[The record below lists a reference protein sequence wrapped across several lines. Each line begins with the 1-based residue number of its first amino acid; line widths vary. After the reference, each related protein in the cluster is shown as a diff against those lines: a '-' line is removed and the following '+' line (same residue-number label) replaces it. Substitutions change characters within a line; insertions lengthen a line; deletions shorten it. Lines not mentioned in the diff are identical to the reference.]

1 MYHIVSSLY
10 RELVVRV
17 AVEIV
22 LSDDEV
28 LGLSKLSK
36 SRSVS
41 VRLAERS
48 RIVLLAGKGMTNEEI
63 GFELGITRQKAGRW
77 RERYADS
84 GVEGI
89 SQDAYRPGRKPKI
102 SSRKVA
108 QVIRLTMQETPEN
121 ATHWS
126 QRLMADKAGISMSS
140 VGRIWKS
147 HGLKPHRINTFK
159 VSNDKEFAEKLE
171 AIVGLYLS
179 PPENAIVFSC
189 DEKSQIQAL
198 DRTQPGLPMKKGRAA
213 TMTHDYKRHGTT
225 TLFAALNILTGEVLG
240 TCAERHR
247 HQEWLKFLRQINKST
262 PKDKEIHIICDNYA
276 THKHPKVKSWLK
288 YHKRFH
294 VHFTPTSASWL
305 NMVERFFRELT
316 EKQLKRGV
324 FSSVEE
330 LEQTV
335 MAFIETHNQAPAP
348 YIWTKS
354 ASDILEKVKRGREKL
369 NKLQTV

>member
-1 MYHIVSSLY
+1 M
-10 RELVVRV
+10 RV
-17 AVEIV
+17 AVKII

-28 LGLSKLSK
+28 MKLRKLSK

-63 GFELGITRQKAGRW
+63 GEELNITRQKAGRW
-77 RERYADS
+77 RQRYADF
-84 GVEGI
+84 GIDGI
-89 SQDAYRPGRKPKI
+89 SQDAPRPGRKPKI
-102 SSRKVA
+102 SPRKIS
-108 QVIRLTMQETPEN
+108 QVIRLTTQETPDN

-126 QRLMADKAGISMSS
+126 QRLMAEKTGISMSS

-147 HGLKPHRINTFK
+147 HGLKPHRVSTFK
-159 VSNDKEFAEKLE
+159 LSNDKEFAEKLE

-179 PPENAIVFSC
+179 PPENAIVLCC
-189 DEKSQIQAL
+189 DEKSQMQAL
-198 DRTQPGLPMKKGRAA
+198 DRTQPGLPLKKGKAA
-213 TMTHDYKRHGTT
+213 TMTHDYKRNGTT
-225 TLFAALNILTGEVLG
+225 TLFAALNTLTGEVLG
-240 TCAERHR
+240 TCAKRHR
-247 HQEWLKFLRQINKST
+247 HQEWLAFLREINRTT
-262 PKDKEIHIICDNYA
+262 PKDKNIHIICDNYA

-305 NMVERFFRELT
+305 NMVERFFRELS

-324 FSSVEE
+324 FSSVED
-330 LEQTV
+330 LEEAV
-335 MAFIETHNQAPAP
+335 MTFIETHNKAPAP

-354 ASDILEKVKRGREKL
+354 ATDILEKVKRGREKL
-369 NKLQTV
+369 DMLQTV

>member
-288 YHKRFH
+288 YHQRFH